1 MAPQLGTLWLV
12 RLVGLVKGHR
22 SLLMSLK
29 DFENSF
35 RREKVS
41 QPSGS
46 SSEGSRKRA
55 KDSPLDE
62 ASRAPPKRPTRREY
76 EDEDSCSLLAVR
88 FSDGRGELGANGMVS
103 LQQGLWA
110 LIDEIGGPSAL
121 KMGGVRNRGGTVVV
135 QCQDAFTKIWLE
147 DKIPKLGGGV
157 YSVSGWAPTW
167 VKGSVWIPGQ
177 DLPDS
182 KDIFQK
188 ISLHNNGLDT
198 ATWFTVT
205 KPIRA
210 GRGHLLVLRMDETS
224 ARFCS
229 SNKIYY
235 YTERLD
241 FRFVRP
247 ITAEVKS
254 SSSSSHNVDATA
266 TNVTIFEEALSKNLQ
281 GVSICNQTVDALDK
295 SVNSLTDAILG
306 AHEIACP
313 LRLVK
318 THRKAVP
325 WWTKELTGL
334 RKMARKLRS
343 HEVPP
348 PPRSTS
354 ATKHPGLPPGSATST
369 PLIILTPIS
378 APIST
383 MPSST

>member
-1 MAPQLGTLWLV
+1 MYLHTLYVHFNSQKAVLYSAFISRYHKFVTSGRGRRGSTSEQGHGGSTSGRGRDGSTTRNALVSEARGPCQRPQVPTDV
-12 RLVGLVKGHR
+12 SKRSVKFPSPTTQTPKREHKKF
-22 SLLMSLK
+22 S

-254 SSSSSHNVDATA
+254 SSSSSHNVDAT
-266 TNVTIFEEALSKNLQ
+266 
-281 GVSICNQTVDALDK
+281 
-295 SVNSLTDAILG
+295 
-306 AHEIACP
+306 
-313 LRLVK
+313 
-318 THRKAVP
+318 
-325 WWTKELTGL
+325 
-334 RKMARKLRS
+334 
-343 HEVPP
+343 
-348 PPRSTS
+348 
-354 ATKHPGLPPGSATST
+354 
-369 PLIILTPIS
+369 
-378 APIST
+378 
-383 MPSST
+383 